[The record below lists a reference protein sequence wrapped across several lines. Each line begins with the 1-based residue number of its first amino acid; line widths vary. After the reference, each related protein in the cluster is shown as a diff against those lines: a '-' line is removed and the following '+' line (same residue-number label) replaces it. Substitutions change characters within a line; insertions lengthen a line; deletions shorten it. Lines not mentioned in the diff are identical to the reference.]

1 MVSGDESSAWYAALE
16 GANEL
21 TRWSH
26 GGHLYRV
33 TPRPLLP
40 DEALDCGSVEG

>member
-1 MVSGDESSAWYAALE
+1 VTGDEAAAWLTALE
-16 GANEL
+16 SANQL
-21 TRWSH
+21 TRWSY

-40 DEALDCGSVEG
+40 DESLDCGTATL